1 MHPWQYHPQEI
12 IWRSRRDS
20 GLSRA
25 LAARLQAERSTAWIG
40 HGAHLPAE
48 ASGPAARA
56 RLDGTLLA
64 AVFNGRQSVWSRDGH
79 PDLAL
84 QRQMLQSVD
93 LAVVEGLV
101 DSDAPWVVELDD
113 EGRGLEEIAS
123 ESRGA
128 VAALVGVRG
137 PVASLPPGGI
147 PRFSPEDMGD
157 LADHLL
163 DLLEQAARARP
174 LEALLLTTPDDPREA
189 REAAVRTL
197 TGACDRVWCLD
208 PDDALRRAGVEPLE
222 SRHPQWGQAGQILS
236 LQETRPEAAVVSLEA
251 SPEQAAR
258 LERLLESRDALAEAT
273 AFRARDTH
281 MASPGCAVWEPRS
294 RARLLGMLSLDVACL
309 RRTLVAANTTLLDA

>member
-1 MHPWQYHPQEI
+1 VHPWQYHPQEI

-25 LAARLQAERSTAWIG
+25 LASRLQSERPTAWIG
-40 HGAHLPAE
+40 HGAQLPAE
-48 ASGPAARA
+48 ASGPSARA

-64 AVFNGRQSVWSRDGH
+64 AVFNGRQSVWTRDGH

-84 QRQMLQSVD
+84 QKQMLQGVD
-93 LAVVEGLV
+93 LAVIEGLV

-113 EGRGLEEIAS
+113 EGRGLEEIAL

-128 VAALVGVRG
+128 VAAMVGTRG
-137 PVASLPPGGI
+137 PLAELPPGGI

-157 LADHLL
+157 LGDHLL

-174 LEALLLTTPDDPREA
+174 LEGLLLTSPEDPREA
-189 REAAVRTL
+189 REAAVRAL
-197 TGACDRVWCLD
+197 TGACDRVWCLE

-222 SRHPQWGQAGQILS
+222 ARHPQWGQAGQILS
-236 LQETRPEAAVVSLEA
+236 LQETRPDAAVVSLEA
-251 SPEQAAR
+251 SLEQVAR
-258 LERLLESRDALAEAT
+258 LERLLDYRDVLAEAT

-294 RARLLGMLSLDVACL
+294 RSRLLGMLSLDVACL
-309 RRTLVAANTTLLDA
+309 RRTLVAANTTLLEA